1 VQALSEWTTLIVYKW
16 LLNQFNSKCGGSGI
30 CEHNRHRR
38 RKESTEKSEDEDLE
52 EDEEF
57 YNQVQHA
64 VQVMTVRRA
73 PQTKAKVSVSTD

>member
-1 VQALSEWTTLIVYKW
+1 MSVCVICDHDRKR
-16 LLNQFNSKCGGSGI
+16 NQCKQCGGASI

-38 RKESTEKSEDEDLE
+38 RKESPEKSEDEDLE

-57 YNQVQHA
+57 YDQVQHA